1 MSCIFEWANIREAYN
16 TGPCKLQA
24 MFCAPRKKFNVSR
37 LDQRWRIQRT
47 ILFLFVI
54 ILLAGCDSNTLPSSP
69 LPSSPLGLSSDL
81 KRGPYVQLGGTES
94 ILVVWE
100 TISNTQGAVEFG
112 LTDSLG
118 TRIAS
123 SELGTRHSLS
133 LTGLQSSTYYYY
145 RVLDGG
151 RPLSQI
157 TRFHTNQQSNLTN
170 FSFLVVGDSGFGS
183 VEMFKVADLINASA
197 ASFGLHTGDVIYF
210 YGEEHL
216 YDSYFFYPYARF
228 LATNV
233 MYMSIGNHDLVTDS
247 GAPFLNNFYLPANNL
262 DGTELYY
269 SFDYGQAHFV
279 ALATNLSTAPGSA
292 QRTWLERDMATTT
305 KPWKFV
311 FFHNP
316 PYTAGFIIIDGTRV
330 DLADL
335 SVRRNLAPLFELFGV
350 DIVFSGHSH
359 SYERTFPILQNHP
372 VDEEQDPYY
381 VNPSGPIYVT
391 TGGGGAPLLGLDS
404 SSLNA
409 RAVSAYHIVEVSLSD
424 DELIGR
430 AIEPGVGV
438 IDEFRVV
445 HQETR

>member
-1 MSCIFEWANIREAYN
+1 
-16 TGPCKLQA
+16 
-24 MFCAPRKKFNVSR
+24 MFCAPRKNIKVSR
-37 LDQRWRIQRT
+37 LDQRWRIQPT
-47 ILFLFVI
+47 ILFLFLI
-54 ILLAGCDSNTLPSSP
+54 ILLAGCDSNTF
-69 LPSSPLGLSSDL
+69 PSSPLGLSPDL

-133 LTGLQSSTYYYY
+133 LTGLQPNTYYYY
-145 RVLDGG
+145 QVLDGD
-151 RPLSQI
+151 RPLSQT
-157 TRFHTNQQSNLTN
+157 TRFHTNQQSNHNN
-170 FSFLVVGDSGFGS
+170 FSFLVVGDSGFGT
-183 VEMFKVADLINASA
+183 VAMFKVADLINASA

-210 YGEEHL
+210 YGEERL
-216 YDSYFFYPYARF
+216 YDSRFFHPYARF

-233 MYMSIGNHDLVTDS
+233 MYTSIGNHDLVTDN
-247 GAPFLNNFYLPANNL
+247 GAPYLNNFYLPANNL

-279 ALATNLSTAPGSA
+279 ALDTNQSTATGSA
-292 QRTWLERDMATTT
+292 QQTWFEQDMATTT

-311 FFHNP
+311 FFHHP
-316 PYTAGFIIIDGTRV
+316 PYTASFINADGTRV
-330 DLADL
+330 DLAVR
-335 SVRRNLAPLFELFGV
+335 SVRQNLAPLFELFGV

-359 SYERTFPILQNHP
+359 SYERTFPILQDNS
-372 VDEEQDPYY
+372 VDEEQEPDY
-381 VNPSGPIYVT
+381 VNPSGPIYVI

-404 SSLNA
+404 STLNA

-445 HQETR
+445 HQKTRQ

>member
-1 MSCIFEWANIREAYN
+1 
-16 TGPCKLQA
+16 
-24 MFCAPRKKFNVSR
+24 MFCAPGKNFNVSG
-37 LDQRWRIQRT
+37 LDQRWRRQAT
-47 ILFLFVI
+47 ILFLFVLI
-54 ILLAGCDSNTLPSSP
+54 ILAGCDSNTF
-69 LPSSPLGLSSDL
+69 PSSPLGVSSDL

-94 ILVVWE
+94 ILIVWE
-100 TISNTQGAVEFG
+100 TNSNTQGAVEFG

-133 LTGLQSSTYYYY
+133 PTGLLPNTYYYY
-145 RVLDGG
+145 RVLDGS

-157 TRFHTNQQSNLTN
+157 TRFHTNQQSNHTN
-170 FSFLVVGDSGFGS
+170 FRFLVVGASGFGT

-197 ASFGLHTGDVIYF
+197 ASFGLHTGDVIYS
-210 YGEEHL
+210 YGEERL
-216 YDSYFFYPYARF
+216 YDSHFFYPYARF

-247 GAPFLNNFYLPANNL
+247 GAPYLNNFYLPANNL

-279 ALATNLSTAPGSA
+279 ALDTNQSTAPGSA
-292 QRTWLERDMATTT
+292 QRTWLERDLATTT

-311 FFHNP
+311 FFHHP
-316 PYTAGFIIIDGTRV
+316 LYTAGFIIIDGTRV
-330 DLADL
+330 DLANL

-359 SYERTFPILQNHP
+359 SYERTFPILHNRS
-372 VDEEQDPYY
+372 VDEEQDPDY

-391 TGGGGAPLLGLDS
+391 TGGGGAPLLGLGS
-404 SSLNA
+404 SPLNA

-445 HQETR
+445 HQETW

>member
-1 MSCIFEWANIREAYN
+1 
-16 TGPCKLQA
+16 
-24 MFCAPRKKFNVSR
+24 MFYAPRKSLDVGR
-37 LDQRWRIQRT
+37 LDLRWRIQTT

-54 ILLAGCDSNTLPSSP
+54 ILLTGCDSNTF
-69 LPSSPLGLSSDL
+69 PSSPLGLSSDL

-112 LTDSLG
+112 LTESLG

-123 SELGTRHSLS
+123 NELGTRHSLS
-133 LTGLQSSTYYYY
+133 LTGLQSNTYYYY

-157 TRFHTNQQSNLTN
+157 TRFHTNQQSNHTN
-170 FSFLVVGDSGFGS
+170 FSFLVVGDSGSGS
-183 VEMFKVADLINASA
+183 REMFMVADLINASA
-197 ASFGLHTGDVIYF
+197 ASFGLHTGDVIYAR
-210 YGEEHL
+210 GEEHL
-216 YDSYFFYPYARF
+216 YYDSYFFHPYARF

-233 MYMSIGNHDLVTDS
+233 MYMSIGNHDLFTDS
-247 GAPFLNNFYLPANNL
+247 GTLYLNNFYLPANNL
-262 DGTELYY
+262 DGTERYY

-279 ALATNLSTAPGSA
+279 ALDTNQSTAPGSA
-292 QRTWLERDMATTT
+292 QHTWLERDLATTT

-311 FFHNP
+311 FFHHP

-330 DLADL
+330 DLANL

-359 SYERTFPILQNHP
+359 SYERTFPILQDHSA
-372 VDEEQDPYY
+372 DEEQDPDY